1 MGRQATLRRQTKQ
14 SETRKQNQ
22 ANQNRRSTRNSRK
35 SGPKFPLATVIAVVV
50 VIIAVVGVVYGARL
64 LSSPSASAN
73 GNQANAPVNGIACD
87 AQEQTLQHIHAH
99 LTIYINGSQA
109 TIPANIGIA
118 TDGSCYYWLHTHQI
132 QGDSGVIHIEA
143 PNTNTFTL
151 GNFADIWGQRFSQLN
166 YPIELDN
173 TSGWQAYVN
182 GTLYTG
188 SWRNIPL
195 TAHAAITLAYNSPN
209 IKPDTSFN
217 FIQGE

>member
-1 MGRQATLRRQTKQ
+1 MGRQATLRRQAKQ
-14 SETRKQNQ
+14 SQARKQSQ
-22 ANQNRRSTRNSRK
+22 ENQNGRNSRNTRK
-35 SGPKFPLATVIAVVV
+35 PNQKFPFGTVIAIVV
-50 VIIAVVGVVYGARL
+50 VIIAVVGVVVGARF
-64 LSSPSASAN
+64 LSSQSAVAN

-99 LTIYINGSQA
+99 VTIYINGSQ
-109 TIPANIGIA
+109 TTVPPNIGIA

-151 GNFADIWGQRFSQLN
+151 GNFADVWGQRFSQLN
-166 YPIELDN
+166 YPIELN
-173 TSGWQAYVN
+173 QTSGWQAYVD
-182 GTLYTG
+182 GKPYTG

-195 TAHAAITLAYNSPN
+195 TSHAAITIAYNSPN

-217 FIQGE
+217 FISGE